1 MTGIRASRPDEVERL
16 FEIWQAAVA
25 ATHDFVA
32 PEDLELFARIVR
44 DEYLPNA
51 AFWVV
56 TDEADR
62 ALGFLGLSGSK
73 VDSLFIYPAHGGRG
87 LGTALM
93 DHAGTLASDLSV
105 DVNEQNAAAVAFYR
119 RLGFHQVGRS
129 PLDDTGRPYP
139 ILHLR
144 LGAGFQLTQSLG

>member
-1 MTGIRASRPDEVERL
+1 MKTLLAAAVIVASTPLV
-16 FEIWQAAVA
+16 APVA

-44 DEYLPNA
+44 EEYLPNA
-51 AFWVV
+51 AIWVV

-62 ALGFLGLSGSK
+62 AVGFLGLSGSK
-73 VDSLFIYPAHGGRG
+73 VDSLFIDPNHGGRG
-87 LGTALM
+87 LGTTLM
-93 DHAGTLASDLSV
+93 DHARASASDLSV

-119 RLGFHQVGRS
+119 RLGFRQVGRS

-139 ILHLR
+139 LLHLR
-144 LGAGFQLTQSLG
+144 LEP